1 MITKPKVLIHVAIEK
16 HLTKKIEKVAVVD
29 ELAVTAPREELLQK
43 IGDVEGILLTPRVHA
58 DSVFF
63 DAAPKLRVLSTTSV
77 GYDPFDISE
86 ATKHGVV
93 VCHTLGVLTTAVANL
108 TMASILSLSLR
119 LFEYEFYVRSGGW
132 AKRKKMPA
140 LGNDI

>member
-1 MITKPKVLIHVAIEK
+1 M
-16 HLTKKIEKVAVVD
+16 
-29 ELAVTAPREELLQK
+29 R
-43 IGDVEGILLTPRVHA
+43 A

-93 VCHTLGVLTTAVANL
+93 VCHTPGVLTAAVANL

-119 LFEYEFYVRSGGW
+119 LFEYESYVRSGGW

-140 LGNDI
+140 L